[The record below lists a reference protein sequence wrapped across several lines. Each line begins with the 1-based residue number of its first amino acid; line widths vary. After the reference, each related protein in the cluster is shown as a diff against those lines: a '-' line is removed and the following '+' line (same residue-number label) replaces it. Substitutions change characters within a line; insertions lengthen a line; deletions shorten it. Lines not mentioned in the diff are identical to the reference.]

1 MNAQGTDRIVET
13 YRDHTSTA
21 RRQHIHGPLQST
33 DKPMSLR
40 ESIAWCGFYAGITG
54 LAIGFATG
62 AFALRAEPASG
73 LVADA
78 HQSPI
83 AGDNK

>member
-21 RRQHIHGPLQST
+21 RRQHIYEPLQST

-40 ESIAWCGFYAGITG
+40 ECIAWCGFISSMAGYAVSVMMGWVSN
-54 LAIGFATG
+54 
-62 AFALRAEPASG
+62 PVSW
-73 LVADA
+73 VM
-78 HQSPI
+78 S
-83 AGDNK
+83 